1 MDEAID
7 ALLHLDEQAEVGEVA
22 HLSGVLGLHRE
33 LELDVVP
40 RIRNELLH
48 AEAHLPLLAVDA
60 QHDGLDLVSHLQELL
75 GAAQVL
81 APAHLADVEQ
91 TLDAFGHFHKGTV
104 VGHDHN
110 LALDLVSDVDRLGHG
125 IPRVSREL
133 LDAEGNPLAVVV
145 EVEDDHVEALVD
157 FDHFLRMAHAAPAEV
172 GDVHQSVHTAEVD
185 EHTVAGDVL
194 DDAFEDLTLLQ
205 SGNDLALLLFQLGLD
220 EGLVGDHDVLVLLVD
235 LDDFEFHLLADV
247 LVVVADGLDVD
258 LAARQEGLDAEHVD
272 DESTLGAALD
282 RAHDDLVILEG
293 SVDLDPRAVDAGGP
307 VGHHELTVAV
317 LLLLHE
323 HRHHVSDA
331 ELGVVTELGSTDDA
345 LGLIADVHHH
355 FLLAD
360 AHDRAIDHLRFTDE
374 VEAAFI
380 EVLQL
385 GPLFRIHLILLG
397 ILVVPVELVTGDV
410 QLAHHP
416 GLSGLLFLGRSLFS
430 GGSIFSGRSL
440 FSGGSIFSG
449 RGLLGGSLFSGRSLL
464 GGSFLSGRSL
474 FSSRSLLG
482 GSFLS
487 GRSLFSSRSLLGGSL
502 FSSRS
507 LLSGSLFSS
516 RSLLSGSLFSSRSL
530 LSGSFLGRG
539 FYFFSGLG
547 RGRLLGLLRLV
558 RSCIVGCICLIL
570 RLVVFFG
577 HHGSEGS
584 FVSHGRVI
592 RERGNQG
599 ATDAS
604 PQKGRK
610 NRSQGAECLTFSK
623 LTSRHSAVISR
634 ALEKPMALA
643 SANQRS
649 AWPSSSVNRVM

>member
-1 MDEAID
+1 MAKAHAAVGLVKLEHDDFDFVSHVAELRGVLDLLLPAEVGDVDEAID

-91 TLDAFGHFHKGTV
+91 TFDAFGHFHKGTV
-104 VGHDHN
+104 VGYDHN
-110 LALDLVSDVDRLGHG
+110 LALDLVSDVDRLRHG

-235 LDDFEFHLLADV
+235 LDHFEFHLLADV
-247 LVVVADGLDVD
+247 LVVVADGLDVN
-258 LAARQEGLDAEHVD
+258 LAARQEGFDAEHVD

-282 RAHDDLVILEG
+282 RTHDDLVILEG

-317 LLLLHE
+317 LLLLHK
-323 HRHHVSDA
+323 HRHHVSNA

-360 AHDRAIDHLRFTDE
+360 AHDRAIDHLGFTNE
-374 VEAAFI
+374 VEAALI

-385 GPLFRIHLILLG
+385 GPLFGVHLILLSV
-397 ILVVPVELVTGDV
+397 LVVPIKLVAGNI

-416 GLSGLLFLGRSLFS
+416 RLSGLFFLSGSLLS
-430 GGSIFSGRSL
+430 SRPLLGGSFFSNRGLLSGSL
-440 FSGGSIFSG
+440 LSRGFLSG
-449 RGLLGGSLFSGRSLL
+449 RGLLGGS
-464 GGSFLSGRSL
+464 FLSN
-474 FSSRSLLG
+474 
-482 GSFLS
+482 
-487 GRSLFSSRSLLGGSL
+487 
-502 FSSRS
+502 RS
-507 LLSGSLFSS
+507 LLSRGF
-516 RSLLSGSLFSSRSL
+516 LS
-530 LSGSFLGRG
+530 RG

-547 RGRLLGLLRLV
+547 RGCLLGLLRLV
-558 RSCIVGCICLIL
+558 RSGIVGCICLIL

-577 HHGSEGS
+577 HHDSKGLLYPSEAP
-584 FVSHGRVI
+584 F
-592 RERGNQG
+592 
-599 ATDAS
+599 
-604 PQKGRK
+604 
-610 NRSQGAECLTFSK
+610 NRSGWNKGQ
-623 LTSRHSAVISR
+623 
-634 ALEKPMALA
+634 MALA
-643 SANQRS
+643 PKGPQK
-649 AWPSSSVNRVM
+649 